1 MGFNCILFCSQLA
14 PVTARASQL
23 LSQQDYWKLLWPENL
38 SNTVL
43 CFMTFCTLLA
53 VWRQTVLL
61 NMQTALANRE
71 YIANQRPRLVVRE
84 LQMLPPATHPKVRIR
99 FVVANSGTSSAE
111 IVESIIE
118 IENIESG
125 TVGPLRKESTVDVI
139 ADDLEPRNDLASLQ
153 PILRIEPGSHI
164 QYTPPSSDFEHPPG
178 PGQLTPSGQIIH
190 RAPGSGPK
198 IIFRGRV
205 VYIDA
210 NGTRRQMAFCREYSY
225 VNENFRTVEDYEY
238 TD

>member
-1 MGFNCILFCSQLA
+1 MSSNCILFCGRIAATLA
-14 PVTARASQL
+14 SASQH
-23 LSQQDYWKLLWPENL
+23 LSQQDYWKLIWPENL
-38 SNTVL
+38 ANTVL
-43 CFMTFCTLLA
+43 SFMTFCTLLA

-61 NMQTALANRE
+61 NRQTALANRE

-84 LQMLPPATHPKVRIR
+84 LQMLPSATHPKVRIR

-118 IENIESG
+118 IEKIESG
-125 TVGPLRKESTVDVI
+125 TVGPLRKESTADSI

-153 PILRIEPGSHI
+153 PIVRIEPGSHI
-164 QYTPPSSDFEHPPG
+164 QYTRSTDFEHPPG

-198 IIFRGRV
+198 IIFRGRA

-210 NGTRRQMAFCREYSY
+210 NDTRRQMAFCREYSY